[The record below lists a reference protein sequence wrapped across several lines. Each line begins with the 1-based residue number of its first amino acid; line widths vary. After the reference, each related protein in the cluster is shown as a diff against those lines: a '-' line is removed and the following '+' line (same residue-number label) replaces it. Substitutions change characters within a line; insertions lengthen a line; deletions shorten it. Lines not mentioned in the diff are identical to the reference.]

1 MSATITQLVSN
12 PRVGYRLDPG
22 EPGLAPPATA
32 TNSAYTVV
40 AQESRNRARLASEAM
55 LEGHDVLLVKT
66 DYQVARVGSFDVVV
80 GGHTTVV
87 SRERPDKINS
97 ANAANRQRGQ
107 SSTKGAQS
115 QQISDPQKVAQ
126 LTAEQQRLERERS
139 DLKASK
145 TSGDSYEASRAKARL
160 VAIDQRLSEIGT
172 KLRKLGVNNTAS
184 NLSPAMPFAASGF
197 SAALDATGQLL
208 DLIG

>member
-1 MSATITQLVSN
+1 MTAAITSLVSN
-12 PRVGYRLDPG
+12 PRVGYHLDPG
-22 EPGLAPPATA
+22 EPGVAPPATA

-40 AQESRNRARLASEAM
+40 AQESRNRARLASQAM
-55 LEGHDVLLVKT
+55 LEGRDILLVKT

-87 SRERPDKINS
+87 SRERPDKANS
-97 ANAANRQRGQ
+97 ATAANRQQGQ
-107 SSTKGAQS
+107 SSTNSAQS
-115 QQISDPQKVAQ
+115 QQVIDPQKVAQ
-126 LTAEQQRLERERS
+126 LTAEQRQLEQERS
-139 DLKASK
+139 DLKASE
-145 TSGDSYEASRAKARL
+145 TGGASDDAFLTKARL

-172 KLRKLGVNNTAS
+172 ELRKLGVNNTAS
-184 NLSPAMPFAASGF
+184 NLSPAMAFATRGF